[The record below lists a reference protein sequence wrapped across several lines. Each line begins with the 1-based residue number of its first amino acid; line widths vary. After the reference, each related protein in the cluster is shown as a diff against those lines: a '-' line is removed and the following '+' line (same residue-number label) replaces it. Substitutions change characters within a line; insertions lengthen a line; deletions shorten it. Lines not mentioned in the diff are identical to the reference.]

1 MVLRTNAI
9 GAQGRFNT
17 VKKKYIGP
25 MKKNIKTLGV
35 IPARYKSS
43 RFEGKPLVKIS
54 GVPMI
59 KRTFD
64 QVKNSKYLDDLLVA
78 TEDER
83 IFKYCES
90 QNIPAEMTSDNCS
103 TGTDRV
109 SEIAE
114 KRNYDFYINI
124 QGDEPVIDPS
134 VIDQLID
141 SFITNGDKYS
151 AYNLYKS
158 VTDKT
163 LIESENIV
171 KVIVSELDELIYMS
185 RLPIPYSKAGPDP
198 NHFQQV
204 CSYGYTPKALALFR
218 SHGKTINER
227 FEDIELLRFIDLGFK
242 VKMIRTTADS
252 VAVDIPADIS
262 KVEKFLEE
270 NKRRI

>member
-1 MVLRTNAI
+1 MN
-9 GAQGRFNT
+9 
-17 VKKKYIGP
+17 KK
-25 MKKNIKTLGV
+25 IKTLGV

-64 QVKNSKYLDDLLVA
+64 RVKNSKYLDDLVVA

-83 IFKYCES
+83 IFEYCES
-90 QNIPAEMTSDNCS
+90 QGIPAEMTSDNCS

-114 KRNYDFYINI
+114 KKDYDFYINI
-124 QGDEPVIDPS
+124 QGDEPVIDPL

-151 AYNLYKS
+151 AYNLYKPIA
-158 VTDKT
+158 DKT
-163 LIESENIV
+163 LVENENIV
-171 KVIVSELDELIYMS
+171 KVIVSELDELIYLS
-185 RLPIPYSKAGPDP
+185 RLPIPYSKASPYP
-198 NHFQQV
+198 QYLQQV
-204 CSYGYTPKALALFR
+204 CSYGYTSKALALFR
-218 SHGKTINER
+218 SHDKTINER
-227 FEDIELLRFIDLGFK
+227 FEDIELLRFTDLGFK
-242 VKMIRTTADS
+242 VKMIRTSADS
-252 VAVDIPADIS
+252 IAVDIPADVP

-270 NKRRI
+270 SKRRI